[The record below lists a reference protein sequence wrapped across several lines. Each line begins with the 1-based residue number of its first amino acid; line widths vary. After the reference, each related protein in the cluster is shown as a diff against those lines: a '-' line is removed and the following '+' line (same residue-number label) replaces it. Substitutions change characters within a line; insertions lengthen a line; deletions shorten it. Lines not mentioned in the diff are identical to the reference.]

1 MRLLVKR
8 DRFHEVGGVRE
19 ALADRLGMWYHYH
32 ATISLLAAAL
42 PHLVA
47 GGWGLVAGC
56 WLQDLRKH
64 GLVKGLGSSAGV
76 GETRKGYKRARPDC

>member
-8 DRFHEVGGVRE
+8 DRFHEVGGVRD
-19 ALADRLGMWYHYH
+19 ALADRLGMCYHYH

-47 GGWGLVAGC
+47 GGWWLVAGC
-56 WLQDLRKH
+56 WR
-64 GLVKGLGSSAGV
+64 LVAGGWWLV
-76 GETRKGYKRARPDC
+76 ARGWWLVARGCWLAAGGW